1 MRSTFLLLFLL
12 LALISSALAQPLA
25 PRHAD
30 WIARDFSFHDGA
42 RMDLTLHY
50 RTLGE
55 PGGMPVL
62 LLHGTG
68 GSGDSFITPEFADVM
83 FGPGQPLDIQRY
95 FIIMPDAI
103 GHGRSSKPSDGL
115 RARFPRYTYQDMV
128 TAQFRLVTEGLGLP
142 HLRLVMGNSMGGMHA
157 WLWAERYPDAM
168 DAVIPLAAQPT
179 EMASRNWILRR
190 LITDSIRRDPA
201 WQNGDYRQ
209 QPPSAHFASVFY
221 AIATSGG
228 TLAWQRQAPTWD
240 SAQRLLEQRLSAPFS
255 VDANDLLY
263 QWDASRSYRADAH
276 LEQVHAAV
284 LAINAADDERNPPE
298 TGVMQRAIARL
309 PHGILYLIPAGPE
322 TRGHATTGLAR
333 LYAPQVA
340 RFLLSAPSRRHHAA
354 A

>member
-1 MRSTFLLLFLL
+1 MRSTFRLLFLL

-142 HLRLVMGNSMGGMHA
+142 TCA
-157 WLWAERYPDAM
+157 WSWETPWAECTPGSGPNA
-168 DAVIPLAAQPT
+168 IPTPWT
-179 EMASRNWILRR
+179 
-190 LITDSIRRDPA
+190 
-201 WQNGDYRQ
+201 
-209 QPPSAHFASVFY
+209 
-221 AIATSGG
+221 
-228 TLAWQRQAPTWD
+228 
-240 SAQRLLEQRLSAPFS
+240 
-255 VDANDLLY
+255 
-263 QWDASRSYRADAH
+263 RSFH
-276 LEQVHAAV
+276 W
-284 LAINAADDERNPPE
+284 P
-298 TGVMQRAIARL
+298 
-309 PHGILYLIPAGPE
+309 
-322 TRGHATTGLAR
+322 
-333 LYAPQVA
+333 
-340 RFLLSAPSRRHHAA
+340 PSRRRWPLATGYCAA
-354 A
+354 

>member
-1 MRSTFLLLFLL
+1 MRSTFRLFFLL
-12 LALISSALAQPLA
+12 LALISGAQA
-25 PRHAD
+25 HSPRHGD
-30 WIARDFSFHDGA
+30 WIARDFSFHDGT

-50 RTLGE
+50 RTLGD

-62 LLHGTG
+62 LLHGTA
-68 GSGDSFITPEFADVM
+68 GSGDSFMAPDFAEAM

-115 RARFPRYTYQDMV
+115 RARFPRYNYLDMV
-128 TAQFRLVTEGLGLP
+128 AAQFRLVREGLGLS

-168 DAVIPLAAQPT
+168 DALIPMAAQPT

-201 WQNGDYRQ
+201 WQNGNYRQ

-228 TLAWQRQAPTWD
+228 NLAWQRQAPTWD
-240 SAQRLLEQRLSAPFS
+240 SAQRLLEQRLSAPFN

-263 QWDASRSYRADAH
+263 QWDASRGYRADAH
-276 LEQVHAAV
+276 LEQVRAAV

-298 TGVMQRAIARL
+298 TGIMQRAIARL
-309 PHGILYLIPAGPE
+309 PHGTLYLIPAGPQS
-322 TRGHATTGLAR
+322 RGHATTAQAH

-340 RFLLSAPSRRHHAA
+340 RFLLSVPSRRHHAA